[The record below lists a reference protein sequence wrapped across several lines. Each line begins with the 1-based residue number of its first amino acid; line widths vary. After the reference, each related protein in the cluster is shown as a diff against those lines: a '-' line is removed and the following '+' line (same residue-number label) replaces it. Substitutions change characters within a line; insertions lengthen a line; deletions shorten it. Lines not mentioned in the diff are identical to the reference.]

1 MRKRLFLCGILAT
14 IMTAVMAQQNKY
26 SVTGEFGDTKYNGKV
41 YVYDLFTKQPVD
53 STDMQNGKFVFNG
66 TVETPTAG
74 VLLHPKR
81 GALACFI
88 LEPGNIEIKL
98 TSQVPEMK
106 GTPLNDGFYE
116 YTKQLQ
122 NMSDDNRKAQTKAL
136 SENIIASHGND
147 ILGVLIMCEAEGLG
161 LDAENILTL
170 LDKCGDTVKE
180 HPAIIAKKAEWESLR
195 KTSAGKMFTD
205 FTVEYDGKKTSLSDY
220 VGKGKYVLVD
230 FWASWCGPCR
240 REIPNIASLYN
251 KYKDKGLE
259 VLGVATWDK
268 PEDTLKAMKELNV
281 TWPQIINAQRIGSD
295 AYSISGIPQIILF
308 APDGKIIAR
317 DLRGEELK
325 KMIEEVMNK

>member
-26 SVTGEFGDTKYNGKV
+26 SVTGEYGDTKYKGKV

-74 VLLHPKR
+74 VILHPKR

-106 GTPLNDGFYE
+106 GTPLNDIFCA
-116 YTKQLQ
+116 YTKHLQ
-122 NMSDDNRKAQTKAL
+122 NMDANTRKAQAKTL
-136 SENIIASHGND
+136 SENMIASHGND
-147 ILGVLIMCEAEGLG
+147 ILGVLVMCEAEGLG
-161 LDAENILTL
+161 MDAEDILAL

-180 HPAIIAKKAEWESLR
+180 HPAVVAKKSSLEALL

-240 REIPNIASLYN
+240 REIPNIASLYK

-268 PEDTLKAMKELNV
+268 PEDTMKAMKELNV

-308 APDGKIIAR
+308 APDGKIVAR

-325 KMIEEVMNK
+325 KMIEDVMKK